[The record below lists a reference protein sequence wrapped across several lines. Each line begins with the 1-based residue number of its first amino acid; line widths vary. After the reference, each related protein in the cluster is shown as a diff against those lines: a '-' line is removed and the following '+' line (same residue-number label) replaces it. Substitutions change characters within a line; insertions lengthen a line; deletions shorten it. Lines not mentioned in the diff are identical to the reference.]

1 VSELPLPEFL
11 QGLREAHETYKHL
24 VEGIPASLY
33 VDAVDD
39 LSTNL
44 YTSPQIEGLLGFT
57 VQEWSED
64 PNLWLARMHE
74 DDSERVVREHR
85 ESNRTGAP
93 FNTEYRL
100 YARDGTVV
108 WVHDEAVLV
117 RDEDGTPLY
126 WRGIMSDLSQQKRV
140 EEKLRKSLEML
151 RRTMED
157 RRTLLLRLED
167 AQEEERRR
175 IAADI
180 HDDSIQVMSAADIRA
195 QSLVRQLADPE
206 LRAEAEELRETIRAA
221 VERLRHLLFELRP
234 PALDREGLVAALRAY
249 VSDMDP
255 APEIRDALASE
266 PPADVRAISF
276 RIAQEAI
283 SNARKHADA
292 RVIVVSLTSEAGGV
306 RVVVTDDGRGFD
318 TSILDAPQPGH
329 IGLPTMV
336 ERAELAGGHC
346 TIESRP
352 GEGTTVEAWVPF
364 GLAVPTDPDSAS
376 ATPGS

>member
-1 VSELPLPEFL
+1 VSELPFSEFL
-11 QGLREAHETYKHL
+11 LGLREAHETYKHL

-44 YTSPQIEGLLGFT
+44 YTSPQIQTLLGFS

-64 PNLWLARMHE
+64 PNLWIARMHE
-74 DDSERVVREHR
+74 DDRERVIHAHQ
-85 ESNRTGAP
+85 ESNRTGEP
-93 FNTEYRL
+93 FNTEYRV
-100 YARDGTVV
+100 YARDGSIV

-117 RDEDGTPLY
+117 RDENGEPMY
-126 WRGIMSDLSQQKRV
+126 WRGIMSDLSEQKRA
-140 EEKLRKSLEML
+140 EEKLRKSLDVL

-157 RRTLLLRLED
+157 RRKLLLRLED

-195 QSLVRQLADPE
+195 QSLARQITDPALRTEAD
-206 LRAEAEELRETIRAA
+206 ELRETIRAA

-234 PALDREGLVAALRAY
+234 PALDREGLVSALRAY
-249 VSDMDP
+249 ASDVEP
-255 APEIRDALASE
+255 VPEIIDRLRSE
-266 PPADVRAISF
+266 PPPDIRVILF

-283 SNARKHADA
+283 ANARKHAGADA
-292 RVIVVSLTSEAGGV
+292 ISVSLATEDGGV
-306 RVVVTDDGRGFD
+306 RVLVTDDGQGFD
-318 TSILDAPQPGH
+318 IAVLDAPQQGH

-336 ERAELAGGHC
+336 ERAELAGGRC
-346 TIESRP
+346 RIESLP
-352 GEGTTVEAWVPF
+352 GRGTTVDAWVPF
-364 GLAVPTDPDSAS
+364 GMAVPAN
-376 ATPGS
+376 AGA